1 MMYLLRLEVGSCM
14 LLELVTQFF
23 LQHLLCQ
30 HGWLQEQ
37 LILLQRQNILHQIW
51 LLRAVKLLV
60 INKQLHPIQITAK
73 VLKTQIAKVQV
84 AKVQIVKVQVVKIAK
99 VQTVKVQVVKI
110 AKVLLIHLLI
120 YNKILIK
127 FKFNKQQQ

>member
-14 LLELVTQFF
+14 LLVLVTQFF

-30 HGWLQEQ
+30 HGSLQEQ
-37 LILLQRQNILHQIW
+37 LILLQRQNILLQIW

-60 INKQLHPIQITAK
+60 INKQLHPIQIIAK